1 MTPRRRP
8 PNRREHEL
16 ISFEHGGHRYVG
28 GFGRFDDGSL
38 AEIFLNSPKC
48 GTAIETAARDAAV
61 AASLLLQFGCPA
73 ETIRHA
79 LTRNADGSAAGPLG
93 RLLDMLA
100 SDQPNGCRS

>member
-1 MTPRRRP
+1 MKATGTVAGIPDTVWIKDGRVYGL
-8 PNRREHEL
+8 E
-16 ISFEHGGHRYVG
+16 IKAAGGRLSDAQRQAQAALRTG
-28 GFGRFDDGSL
+28 
-38 AEIFLNSPKC
+38 
-48 GTAIETAARDAAV
+48 IETGTRDAAI

-100 SDQPNGCRS
+100 NDQPSESGS